1 MTRRLPAAI
10 LTFVVVAAALT
21 ACDPAPPNEVPDGV
35 RISVYQPRP
44 DVAKNRIAIQVHN
57 DGTEPVTITGAE
69 LNSSFFAD
77 PFSWGHRTATVPPGY
92 AVDLRVDI
100 PVDADCTDDAPARHT
115 VVFHWTRGED
125 SGVGMVTPDDPFEV
139 LDLLHDAACLID
151 RSEDVATLTARTLTA
166 PASQPAP
173 ADLLVTVFPPPSSA
187 GSFTID
193 TVHSTTL
200 LNPAGPDGTGV
211 AELALG
217 IEVSAAG
224 PAEVHIPIVP
234 NRCDPHAL
242 AEDKIGTRIPLY
254 VTLDDGTQ
262 GRLVLSASDDLRAQM
277 YAFYGAYCGL

>member
-1 MTRRLPAAI
+1 MTRRVPAAI
-10 LTFVVVAAALT
+10 LVLVVLAGLT
-21 ACDPAPPNEVPDGV
+21 ACDPAPPNEVPEGV

-57 DGTEPVTITGAE
+57 DGTEPVTVTAAE
-69 LNSSFFAD
+69 LDSSFFTD
-77 PFSWGHRTATVPPGY
+77 PFTWGPRTATVAPGY

-100 PVDADCTDDAPARHT
+100 PLEADCADDTEARHT
-115 VVFHWTRGED
+115 VVFHWTRGDD
-125 SGVGMVTPDDPFEV
+125 SGVGSVTPDDPFEV

-151 RSEDVATLTARTLTA
+151 KAGDVATLTARTLTA
-166 PASQPAP
+166 PASLPAP
-173 ADLLVTVFPPPSSA
+173 ADLLVTVFPPPSST

-200 LNPAGPDGTGV
+200 LNPAGPDGIGV

-217 IEVSAAG
+217 IEVSAEG

-254 VTLDDGTQ
+254 LSLDDGTQ

-277 YAFYGAYCGL
+277 YAFYAAYCGL